1 MSCPDLV
8 LLVPSR
14 GRPANVQRLNETCK
28 RTCTARTLLHFG
40 FDDDDPKLEENVAA
54 ASTHA
59 ITLHERMNLTG
70 WTNYLAGKYTG
81 DDPLY
86 EPPAALASIG
96 DDMVPETPG
105 WDTALLDALPAGGGA
120 AYAHSNRRDDI
131 PEHIVIST
139 PLVAALG
146 RFALFGGHW
155 YIDEGWRDV
164 FGPSGAGCLAFV
176 PDVTIRHLHPN
187 VPGGDPA
194 DRTYHDA
201 AEEFDANLAAYQR
214 WRLSPRGMAA
224 DIDTVR
230 RARAGS
236 PASPGTAR
244 HDPAALGDRPGPVPA
259 RTDGPAAAA
268 HR

>member
-1 MSCPDLV
+1 MGSRERDLV

-40 FDDDDPKLEENVAA
+40 FDDDDPAREQNIKAA
-54 ASTHA
+54 EGCSWTSR
-59 ITLHERMNLTG
+59 ERMNLTG
-70 WTNYLAGKYTG
+70 WTNKLAVMNMELA
-81 DDPLY
+81 P
-86 EPPAALASIG
+86 ALASIG

-139 PLVAALG
+139 SLVAALG

-201 AEEFDANLAAYQR
+201 AEEFDADLATYQR

-236 PASPGTAR
+236 PGSPGTAR
-244 HDPAALGDRPGPVPA
+244 DDPAALGDRPGAVPA
-259 RTDGPAAAA
+259 RADGPGAAA